1 MYLFSS
7 IICLGFAL
15 SACVMKKEKEPPE
28 INERM
33 ISNPQ
38 IDLMEILKDGKL
50 TVLVENST
58 TTYFYYKGRQM
69 GFEYEILKLFAED
82 LGVELDIKVV
92 NNLDSLISFLNSGK
106 GDIIACNFTVTRERS
121 KVIDFSESFLQ
132 TQQVLVQQ
140 KPDGWEEMKEQ
151 DWKAMMINS
160 PDELIGKKIHVW
172 KNSSYY
178 ERLIHLQEEIGDSI
192 NIQGM
197 QGDIGG
203 EELIE
208 MVAEGLIDYTISES
222 NVAEL
227 NKQFFDNLYTDVDIS
242 VKQKMSFGLRKT
254 SPLLK
259 HKLDE
264 WLIEFMSHP
273 TFRYISKKY
282 FEKKHVTNHPGIK
295 YAYLNS
301 SSISRFDQEF
311 KKAEEYCGW
320 DWRLIASISYQESK
334 FNPNALSFG
343 GAYGMMQFMPNTG
356 PTYGVYP
363 NSTPEAQILG
373 AAKKLKADEKY
384 WKDIP
389 NEYQRKKFAL
399 ASYNAGRGHILDAQ
413 RLANKY
419 DLDPLIWDD
428 NVEAMLLKLSKKE
441 FYQDEVVRHG
451 MMKTKITFNYVRQ
464 VTERYFDWVTIYD

>member
-140 KPDGWEEMKEQ
+140 KPDGWEDMKEQ
-151 DWKAMMINS
+151 EWKAMMINS

-208 MVAEGLIDYTISES
+208 MVADGLIDYTISES
-222 NVAEL
+222 NVAEV

-242 VKQKMSFGLRKT
+242 VKQKMSFGL
-254 SPLLK
+254 
-259 HKLDE
+259 
-264 WLIEFMSHP
+264 
-273 TFRYISKKY
+273 
-282 FEKKHVTNHPGIK
+282 
-295 YAYLNS
+295 
-301 SSISRFDQEF
+301 
-311 KKAEEYCGW
+311 
-320 DWRLIASISYQESK
+320 
-334 FNPNALSFG
+334 
-343 GAYGMMQFMPNTG
+343 
-356 PTYGVYP
+356 
-363 NSTPEAQILG
+363 
-373 AAKKLKADEKY
+373 
-384 WKDIP
+384 
-389 NEYQRKKFAL
+389 
-399 ASYNAGRGHILDAQ
+399 
-413 RLANKY
+413 
-419 DLDPLIWDD
+419 
-428 NVEAMLLKLSKKE
+428 
-441 FYQDEVVRHG
+441 
-451 MMKTKITFNYVRQ
+451 
-464 VTERYFDWVTIYD
+464 